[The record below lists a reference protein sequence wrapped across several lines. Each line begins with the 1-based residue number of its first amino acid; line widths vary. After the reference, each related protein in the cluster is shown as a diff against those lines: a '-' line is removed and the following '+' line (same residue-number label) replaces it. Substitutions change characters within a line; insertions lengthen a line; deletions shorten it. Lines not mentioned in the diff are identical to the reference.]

1 VLGTFHRETIDTVQ
15 GIASG
20 LFPAVKNN
28 DENGILQRM
37 LTPFIIVGGAVVIVY
52 LFFTVRS

>member
-1 VLGTFHRETIDTVQ
+1 VQAPVLGLI
-15 GIASG
+15 
-20 LFPAVKNN
+20 PAVQNS

-37 LTPFIIVGGAVVIVY
+37 LTPLIVVGGAVMIVY